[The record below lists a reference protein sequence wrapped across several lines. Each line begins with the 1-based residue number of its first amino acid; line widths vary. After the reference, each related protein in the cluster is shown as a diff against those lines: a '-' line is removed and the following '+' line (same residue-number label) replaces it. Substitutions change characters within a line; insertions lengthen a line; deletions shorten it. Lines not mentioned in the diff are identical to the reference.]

1 MMKRVFIPVLSVFV
15 VMSVS
20 YAGYFGS
27 RHLEGGLVQQWMACF
42 FGITYF
48 ISIAFGTLYVFTSV
62 RLRGASLSQCILA
75 SLVNPLVWMT
85 KEVLRLM
92 ESHPFLESLY
102 WYFNPLDIWLL
113 SFVIMEM
120 GLATLMVRNILKQRG
135 EAVRVF
141 TFGPVLTVLGS
152 LIFAVSVYAWG
163 EGENV
168 YVYFLEGY
176 RLLFGYGL

>member
-1 MMKRVFIPVLSVFV
+1 MKRVIIPVFYVFI

-20 YAGYFGS
+20 FAGYFGS
-27 RHLEGGLVQQWMACF
+27 RQLNDGLIQQWMACF
-42 FGITYF
+42 FGTTYF
-48 ISIAFGTLYVFTSV
+48 LSIAFGTLYVYTTA
-62 RLRGASLSQCILA
+62 RLRGASLPQCILA
-75 SLVNPLVWMT
+75 SLVNPLIWMT
-85 KEVLRLM
+85 KEVLRLA
-92 ESHPFLESLY
+92 ESHPLLESLY
-102 WYFNPLDIWLL
+102 WYLNPLDLWLL

-120 GLATLMVRNILKQRG
+120 GLATLIVRTNLKQKG

-141 TFGPVLTVLGS
+141 TTGPVVTVLGS
-152 LIFAVSVYAWG
+152 LVFAVSVYAWG

>member
-1 MMKRVFIPVLSVFV
+1 MVKRVIIPVLSVFA

-27 RHLEGGLVQQWMACF
+27 RHLDGGLVQQWMACF

-48 ISIAFGTLYVFTSV
+48 VSIAFGTLYVFTSA
-62 RLRGASLSQCILA
+62 RLRGAGLAQGILA
-75 SLVNPLVWMT
+75 ALVNPLIWMT
-85 KEVLRLM
+85 KEVFRLT

-102 WYFNPLDIWLL
+102 WYFNPLNIWLL

-120 GLATLMVRNILKQRG
+120 GLATLMVRTMLKQKG
-135 EAVRVF
+135 ESVRVF
-141 TFGPVLTVLGS
+141 TTGPVVTVLGS

-168 YVYFLEGY
+168 YVFFLEGY
-176 RLLFGYGL
+176 RRLFGYGL

>member
-1 MMKRVFIPVLSVFV
+1 MKRVISPVLSVFV
-15 VMSVS
+15 MMSVS

-27 RHLEGGLVQQWMACF
+27 RHLDGGLVQQWMACF
-42 FGITYF
+42 FGTTYF
-48 ISIAFGTLYVFTSV
+48 ISIAFGTLYVFTSA
-62 RLRGASLSQCILA
+62 RLRGASLPQCILA
-75 SLVNPLVWMT
+75 SLVNPLIWMT
-85 KEVLRLM
+85 KEVFRLM

-120 GLATLMVRNILKQRG
+120 GLATLMVRTNIKQKG

-141 TFGPVLTVLGS
+141 TTGPVITVLGS

-168 YVYFLEGY
+168 YVFFLEGY

>member
-1 MMKRVFIPVLSVFV
+1 MKRVIMPVWWVFL

-20 YAGYFGS
+20 FAGYFGS
-27 RHLEGGLVQQWMACF
+27 RHMAGGLLQSWMATF
-42 FGITYF
+42 FGTTYF
-48 ISIAFGTLYVFTSV
+48 LSIAFGTLYVFTSA
-62 RLRGASLSQCILA
+62 RLRGAGLPQCILA
-75 SLVNPLVWMT
+75 SLVNPLIWMT
-85 KEVLRLM
+85 KEVLRLT

-102 WYFNPLDIWLL
+102 WYLNPLDIWLL

-120 GLATLMVRNILKQRG
+120 GLATLMVRTKVKQKG
-135 EAVRVF
+135 VEVRVF
-141 TFGPVLTVLGS
+141 TFGPMVTVLGS